1 MEKDSI
7 KAMNKIMFFMVNCG
21 SHEVKQL
28 LYSVFDSNL
37 ACHIFDKYIDMRLY
51 TNDAFFNIY
60 FEVDVNCRKKICEYI
75 LLNYNEE
82 QQLYV

>member
-37 ACHIFDKYIDMRLY
+37 ACHIFDKYIDMRLS
-51 TNDAFFNIY
+51 FFNIY